1 MDVKG
6 INNQY
11 INTNLV
17 NAYKSNKININS
29 AKPSQPTAIS
39 DKLEISS
46 EAKKL
51 KGQGMDK
58 AKLSE
63 VKNKINNGF
72 YNSET
77 VLNKVVDEIY
87 KEISS

>member
-1 MDVKG
+1 MDIKG
-6 INNQY
+6 INNQHL
-11 INTNLV
+11 NPNLV
-17 NAYKSNKININS
+17 NAYKNKSVNS
-29 AKPSQPTAIS
+29 AKPNQPTAKS
-39 DKLEISS
+39 DRLEISS

-63 VKNKINNGF
+63 VKNKVNNGF

-87 KEISS
+87 KEIKV

>member
-11 INTNLV
+11 VNPNLV
-17 NAYKSNKININS
+17 NAYKNKNVNS
-29 AKPSQPTAIS
+29 AKPNQPTVKS

-77 VLNKVVDEIY
+77 VLDKVVDEIY